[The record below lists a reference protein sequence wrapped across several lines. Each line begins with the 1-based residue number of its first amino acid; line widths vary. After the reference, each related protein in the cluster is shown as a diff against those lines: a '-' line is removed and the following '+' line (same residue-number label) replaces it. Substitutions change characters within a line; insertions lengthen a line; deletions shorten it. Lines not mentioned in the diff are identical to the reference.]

1 MTLPTPGLPW
11 PAPDLAPA
19 ATLTLLRAQT
29 DRLLDAIRPLD
40 DDAVREPSAL
50 PDWTRGHL
58 LTHLARN
65 ADAIVNL
72 CTWARTGDETPMY
85 ESREQRAADI
95 EAGSGRPAE
104 EIIADVDKAA
114 KALALEL
121 ELLPQRRWL
130 AEIRHGGPETAK
142 PAWWIPMMR
151 LGEVE
156 LHHVDL
162 QIGYK
167 PGSWPEAWVRNTLP
181 DAVRDLERQA
191 GKPLT
196 INATDIGLEIGGD
209 GRSVSGTA
217 SDLLAWVTGRG
228 DGTRL
233 KIESGKLPTLGEWR

>member
-11 PAPDLAPA
+11 PASDLAPA
-19 ATLTLLRAQT
+19 ATLALLRTQT
-29 DRLLDAIRPLD
+29 EELLDAIRSLD

-65 ADAIVNL
+65 ADALINL

-85 ESREQRAADI
+85 ESPKSRAADI
-95 EAGSGRPAE
+95 EAGSGRTAE
-104 EIIADVDKAA
+104 ELITDVEKSA

-130 AEIRHGGPETAK
+130 AEVRHGSPETAR
-142 PAWWIPMMR
+142 PAWWIPMLR

-162 QIGYK
+162 KIGYE
-167 PGSWPEAWVRNTLP
+167 PDSWPQAWVRNTLP
-181 DAVRDLERQA
+181 EAVRDLERQA
-191 GKPLT
+191 GESLT
-196 INATDIGLEIGGD
+196 LNATDVELETGDD
-209 GRSVSGTA
+209 GRTVSGTA
-217 SDLLAWVTGRG
+217 TDLLAWVTGRAPG
-228 DGTRL
+228 AGL
-233 KIESGKLPTLGEWR
+233 KVDSGKVPALGDWR